1 MSQRTWFQHLLD
13 DNNAIEL
20 RVSDGIRWASGYY
33 DDLDALLR
41 DIDQFNEYGCNV
53 YTSLNKPTHYVVTNR
68 ILDKA
73 KALRDADIEQ
83 YTRLLI
89 DLDPERSES
98 PSSDDELERAREAAR
113 RVHALMKGYGFTE
126 PAWACSGNGIHLI
139 YRVKIPKASEF
150 YPQWKETLKGLSN
163 LVQVEGVKLDTCVG
177 NPSRI
182 CRAYGTINLKR
193 DETAQRPFR
202 RSEVS
207 IPSPYRCVP
216 RSALRAFSEVCIQSI
231 TVDSASHS
239 SSPNRVR
246 RDASKPRGTGDYTTL
261 DAVGWFKW
269 MGLYR
274 FTCNPDK
281 HAIVC
286 PWSAEHTGGG
296 KHDSPTCA
304 VLLTNPSYPY
314 PKFDCK
320 HNACQGRDLFDVID
334 YLEGADQFCSRDWR
348 AKR

>member
-1 MSQRTWFQHLLD
+1 MSQRTWFQHLLE

-33 DDLDALLR
+33 DDLNALLR

-163 LVQVEGVKLDTCVG
+163 LVQVEGVDLDTSVG
-177 NPSRI
+177 NPAQL
-182 CRAYGTINLKR
+182 CRAYGTTNLKGA
-193 DETAQRPFR
+193 ETPHRPFR
-202 RSEVS
+202 QSEVW
-207 IPSPYRCVP
+207 IPGRYRCVP

-231 TVDSASHS
+231 AVDSASHS

-304 VLLTNPSYPY
+304 VIWTDKEYPTFY
-314 PKFDCK
+314 CSHDS
-320 HNACQGRDLFDVID
+320 CQGRDLFDVID
-334 YLEGADQFCSRDWR
+334 YLDGADQFCTRDWR
-348 AKR
+348 ANT

>member
-20 RVSDGIRWASGYY
+20 RVSDGFRWTSGYY

-41 DIDQFNEYGCNV
+41 DIGQLNEYGCNV

-73 KALRDADIEQ
+73 KALKDADIEQ

-89 DLDPERSES
+89 DLDPVRSES
-98 PSSDDELERAREAAR
+98 PSSDDELDRAREAAR
-113 RVHALMKGYGFTE
+113 RVHALRKGNGFTE

-150 YPQWKETLKGLSN
+150 YPQWKQTLQGLSN
-163 LVQVEGVKLDTCVG
+163 LVEVEGVDLDTSVA
-177 NPSRI
+177 NPAQL
-182 CRAYGTINLKR
+182 CRAYGTFNLKGA
-193 DETAQRPFR
+193 ENLQTPFR
-202 RSEVS
+202 QSEVG
-207 IPSPYRCVP
+207 IPSRYRCVP
-216 RSALRAFSEVCIQSI
+216 RSSLRAFSEACIQSMAA
-231 TVDSASHS
+231 DSASHS

-281 HAIVC
+281 QAIVC

-296 KHDSPTCA
+296 KHDAATST
-304 VLLTNPSYPY
+304 VLFTNSNYPV
-314 PKFDCK
+314 FHCS

-334 YLEGADQFCSRDWR
+334 YLEGADQFCTRDWR